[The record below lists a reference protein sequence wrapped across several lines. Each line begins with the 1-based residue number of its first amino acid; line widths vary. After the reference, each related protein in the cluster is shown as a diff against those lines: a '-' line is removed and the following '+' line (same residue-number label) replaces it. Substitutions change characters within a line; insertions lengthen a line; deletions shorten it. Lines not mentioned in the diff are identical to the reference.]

1 MINILIA
8 DDHHIVRSGLKHYIS
23 SIPDIEVAGEA
34 STGEETLIKVK
45 QRDYDIIVL
54 DITMPDM
61 NGLEVLKQLKNLNP
75 KLKVL
80 VLTMHPE
87 EQYAS
92 QAIKAG
98 ASGYLTKGVEPK
110 ELVEAIRRI
119 ASGGRYISNAVA
131 EKLAS
136 DLEPSSAHALY
147 QILSQRE
154 YQIMSMIVMGK
165 RLKDIANEL
174 DLSIKTVSSY
184 RSRILLKLN
193 LENNAEMVRYAMN
206 NDLILKWR
214 F

>member
-136 DLEPSSAHALY
+136 DLEPSSSHALY